1 MLPHYTLPGQTAP
14 CKIPVAGCK
23 PGASVQVNRYDVDM
37 NAQNGIGS
45 SWASAWL
52 WIALIWLSIGTFDAS
67 DTVFSMLAEGHRHAW
82 FSLFFTLMFS
92 WLPWAL
98 ASPLI
103 LRLGRRRSPKLKTL
117 FWCLSHLTALVG
129 TALAAAAWTA
139 GLEILLNP
147 WRWSPPPQSLPA
159 LTVRL
164 FLDHAVASLILYVSI
179 AAIGSVLDSRER
191 LAVQETETARL
202 NELLT
207 RAHLDA
213 LRRQIEPHF
222 LFNTLNGVAALIRE
236 ERNNAAIE
244 TIAKL
249 GNLLRRVV
257 ECPDRHEVPLGEEI
271 EFLEKYLEIQKLRFA
286 DRLRLSLDVPKEL
299 FGARVPSLLLQ
310 PIVENSIKHGIA
322 QSAQGGRIRIG
333 ASRSEQ
339 VLTLNIYN
347 DGPNLPPDHGT
358 RDVGTGISN
367 IRTRLRSL
375 YGNAFSLTMRN
386 EHPQGVQVSI
396 CLPFREV

>member
-1 MLPHYTLPGQTAP
+1 MDARH
-14 CKIPVAGCK
+14 
-23 PGASVQVNRYDVDM
+23 
-37 NAQNGIGS
+37 GIRS
-45 SWASAWL
+45 RPTSAWL
-52 WIALIWLSIGTFDAS
+52 WIALVWLSIGTFDAS
-67 DTVFSMLAEGHRHAW
+67 DTVFSMRAEGHHHAW

-103 LRLGRRRSPKLKTL
+103 LQLERRRPLELKSALWWL
-117 FWCLSHLTALVG
+117 FHFAACAATG
-129 TALAAAAWTA
+129 LATAAWTA

-147 WRWSPPPQSLPA
+147 WLWNPPPQSFVS
-159 LTVRL
+159 LTTTR
-164 FLDHAVASLILYVSI
+164 FLSHAVSFLILYASI
-179 AAIGSVLDSRER
+179 VAIGSVLDSRER
-191 LAVQETETARL
+191 LGLKETETARL

-244 TIAKL
+244 TIAEL
-249 GNLLRRVV
+249 GDLLRRVV
-257 ECPDRHEVPLGEEI
+257 ESPNRHEVALGEEI
-271 EFLEKYLEIQKLRFA
+271 EFLGKYLEIQKLRFA
-286 DRLRLSLDVPKEL
+286 ERLRLSVDVPREL
-299 FGARVPSLLLQ
+299 FGAQVPSLLLQ

-322 QSAQGGRIRIG
+322 RSAQGGRIRIG
-333 ASRSEQ
+333 AFRSDQ
-339 VLTLNIYN
+339 TLTLNVYN
-347 DGPNLPPDHGT
+347 DGPKLSQDHGT
-358 RDVGTGISN
+358 LSGGTGISN

-386 EHPQGVQVSI
+386 EEPHGVEVSI
-396 CLPFREV
+396 SLPFREA